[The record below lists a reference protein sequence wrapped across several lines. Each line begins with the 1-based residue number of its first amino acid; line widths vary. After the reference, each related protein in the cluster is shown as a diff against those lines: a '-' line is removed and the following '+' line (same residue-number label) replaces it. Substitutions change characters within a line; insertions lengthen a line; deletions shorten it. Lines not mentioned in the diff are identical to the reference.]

1 MPVTLDKWS
10 NNNPNRP
17 ITYNIPGA
25 PGAIYWVNAVEEA
38 AGGTGDVEDMYGW
51 DMNYFDLNFNP
62 FSSGVVEGNTGDAL
76 PIKLIL
82 VE

>member
-1 MPVTLDKWS
+1 
-10 NNNPNRP
+10 
-17 ITYNIPGA
+17 
-25 PGAIYWVNAVEEA
+25 
-38 AGGTGDVEDMYGW
+38 
-51 DMNYFDLNFNP
+51 MNYFDLNFNP